1 MKIPVKVDLAVP
13 GRKKW
18 GFFKTLS
25 EARKNVLR
33 LIPDIATKQA
43 IVSDRFFGARWHMV
57 MEPEAIGRV
66 LKDKMHSYPKSNIT
80 RNLLEPAIGDSM
92 FIAEGAHWR
101 WQRRAAAPV
110 FTHRNIANLAPLMS
124 DATQETLNRLD
135 TCGGQADLYDEM
147 IRTTFDV
154 IASVTFS
161 GSQDLDHSEVHTA
174 IDQYIDQVARVSI
187 LDMMNAPNWI
197 PRPSRIFR
205 PNALKKMKAIADQAV
220 EHRNTHGPKEV
231 PDLLDLLMAGNDPK
245 SKREMNASELRDNI
259 LTFIVAGHETTA
271 LTLSW
276 AFYLCAFDTDVQD
289 KLRAEAQS
297 VLQGRVATA
306 EDCEKLIYTKQ
317 VINETLRL
325 YPAGA
330 FLSRTA
336 QEDDELC
343 ERKINKNETV
353 ILPIYAIHR
362 NALLWENPDHF
373 DPDRFAP
380 DVKIPRYSFIPFADG
395 PRICIGAQFAI
406 IEAQIVLATLI
417 SRYEFTAIDGQEP
430 RPEMV
435 LTLRPEGGVK
445 LKVKPV

>member
-1 MKIPVKVDLAVP
+1 MSIPVKVDLAVP

-18 GFFKTLS
+18 GFFRTLR

-33 LIPDIATKQA
+33 LIPDQATKQA
-43 IVSDRFFGARWHMV
+43 IITDRFFGTRWHMI
-57 MEPEAIGRV
+57 MQPEAIGRV
-66 LKDKMHSYPKSNIT
+66 LKDRMHSYPKSNIT

-92 FIAEGAHWR
+92 FVAEGAHWR

-110 FTHRNIANLAPLMS
+110 FTHRNIANLAPLMCA
-124 DATQETLNRLD
+124 ATQETIARLSD
-135 TCGGQADLYDEM
+135 CNGRADMFDEM
-147 IRTTFDV
+147 VRTTFDV

-161 GSQDLDHSEVHTA
+161 GSQEMDSGEVHKA
-174 IDQYIDQVARVSI
+174 IDEYIDQVARVSI
-187 LDMMNAPNWI
+187 LDMMNAPRWI
-197 PRPSRIFR
+197 PRPGRVFR
-205 PNALKKMKAIADQAV
+205 PNALLKMKSIADEAV
-220 EHRNTHGPKEV
+220 AHRKLHGAKEV
-231 PDLLDLLMAGNDPK
+231 PDLLDLLMVGEDPK
-245 SKREMNASELRDNI
+245 TKRKMNAAEIRDNI

-289 KLRAEAQS
+289 KLRAEAQQ
-297 VLQGRVATA
+297 VLNGRVATA
-306 EDCEKLIYTKQ
+306 QDCEKLIYTKQ

-336 QEDDELC
+336 QEEDTLC
-343 ERKINKNETV
+343 GQDIHKNETV

-362 NALLWENPDHF
+362 NALLWDNPDHF

-380 DVKIPRYSFIPFADG
+380 DKKIERYTFIPFADG

-406 IEAQIVLATLI
+406 IEAQIVLASLI
-417 SRYEFTAIDGQEP
+417 SQFKFEKINGVDP
-430 RPEMV
+430 KPEMV

-445 LKVKPV
+445 LKVTPV